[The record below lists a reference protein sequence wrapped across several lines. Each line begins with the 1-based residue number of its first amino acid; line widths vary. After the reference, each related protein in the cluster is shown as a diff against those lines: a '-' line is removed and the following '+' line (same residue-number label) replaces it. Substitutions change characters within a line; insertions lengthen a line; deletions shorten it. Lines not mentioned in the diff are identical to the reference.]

1 MKILKGYVKN
11 QYRPEASIIKRYIA
25 NNSLNSIQVICQVV
39 NQLEFLRIN
48 MKVNVKARV
57 FEE

>member
-57 FEE
+57 F